1 MAPFSVGPDQELH
14 AAPPPQKKNKKS
26 KDKTFEIQLNQG
38 LEAFNVHLRKEDRLK
53 INDLILPKII
63 SN

>member
-1 MAPFSVGPDQELH
+1 M
-14 AAPPPQKKNKKS
+14 
-26 KDKTFEIQLNQG
+26 KTQYIQMCGIQLNQG
-38 LEAFNVHLRKEDRLK
+38 LEAFNVYIRKENRLK